1 MTSTKEHILFT
12 TFKLI
17 LKKGYGNVT
26 MNELVQSTGLSKG
39 AFYHYFTSKDEIYHT
54 AMDQYV
60 FSYLESFNLLYQS
73 EKSFQDNLFEIFSQF
88 IEMAKEID
96 NLIGQENHMISYYQ
110 TVLDGSIRSVEIKN
124 KIARYYEYY
133 IEGLAD
139 WIRRAQKN
147 KEIRNDLD
155 PVILGKHLC
164 SLMEGTMIVYSFQS
178 KEKDLETYFN
188 EIFYQF
194 FKLIKKQHFNEKI

>member
-1 MTSTKEHILFT
+1 
-12 TFKLI
+12 
-17 LKKGYGNVT
+17 
-26 MNELVQSTGLSKG
+26 
-39 AFYHYFTSKDEIYHT
+39 
-54 AMDQYV
+54 
-60 FSYLESFNLLYQS
+60 
-73 EKSFQDNLFEIFSQF
+73 
-88 IEMAKEID
+88 
-96 NLIGQENHMISYYQ
+96 MISYYQ

-164 SLMEGTMIVYSFQS
+164 SLLEGTMIVYSFQS